1 MNISSK
7 ACLFVLLSLVLATVT
22 AQERGNIR
30 VQTVAEKEQSVIDE
44 SGQEKTRLVPVNTI
58 VPGEE
63 VIYTISFTNISDE
76 PAENVT
82 ITNAVPEH
90 MAYVDE
96 TAFGPGTE
104 VSYSV
109 DGGFS
114 YGSPGELT
122 VKDEHGNTRPAN
134 ASDYT
139 HIRWVMRNN
148 LEPGSK
154 GFARFRAQLK

>member
-7 ACLFVLLSLVLATVT
+7 AFFFLVLSLVFSAAM
-22 AQERGNIR
+22 AQQKGNIR
-30 VQTVAEKEQSVIDE
+30 VQTVAEKEQSVIDD
-44 SGQEKTRLVPVNTI
+44 SGQEATRLVPVSTV
-58 VPGEE
+58 VPGDE

-76 PAENVT
+76 PAERVT

-90 MAYVDE
+90 MAYVSD

-114 YGSPGELT
+114 YGSPDELT
-122 VKDEHGNTRPAN
+122 VKDDLGDERPAN
-134 ASDYT
+134 ASNYT

>member
-1 MNISSK
+1 MSWV
-7 ACLFVLLSLVLATVT
+7 LF
-22 AQERGNIR
+22 
-30 VQTVAEKEQSVIDE
+30 IDE
-44 SGQEKTRLVPVNTI
+44 SGQEATRLVPVSTV
-58 VPGEE
+58 VPGDE
-63 VIYTISFTNISDE
+63 VIYTISFTNISEE

-90 MAYVDE
+90 MAYVGD

-104 VSYSV
+104 VSFSV

-122 VKDEHGNTRPAN
+122 VTDDDGEERPAN

-139 HIRWVMRNN
+139 HIRWVMRSN

>member
-1 MNISSK
+1 MNISTR
-7 ACLFVLLSLVLATVT
+7 ALFFFLLSLIFTAAT
-22 AQERGNIR
+22 AQGKGNIR
-30 VQTVAEKEQSVIDE
+30 VQTIAEKEQPVIDE
-44 SGQEKTRLVPVNTI
+44 SGQEATRLVPVSI
-58 VPGEE
+58 VVPGDE
-63 VIYTISFTNISDE
+63 VIYTISFTNISSE

-90 MAYVDE
+90 MAYVRD

-104 VSYSV
+104 VTYSV

-114 YGSPGELT
+114 YGSADELT
-122 VKDEHGNTRPAN
+122 ITNDDGDERPAN

>member
-1 MNISSK
+1 MNISTR
-7 ACLFVLLSLVLATVT
+7 AFFFFLLSLMVATAM
-22 AQERGNIR
+22 AQEKGNIR
-30 VQTVAEKEQSVIDE
+30 VQTIAEKEQPVIDE
-44 SGQEKTRLVPVNTI
+44 SGQEATRLVPVSTV
-58 VPGEE
+58 VPGDEI
-63 VIYTISFTNISDE
+63 IYTISFTNISDD

-82 ITNAVPEH
+82 ITNAVPQH
-90 MAYVDE
+90 MAYVGD

-104 VSYSV
+104 VAYSV
-109 DGGFS
+109 DGGMS
-114 YGSPGELT
+114 YGSPSELT
-122 VKDEHGNTRPAN
+122 VKDEDGDERPAN

>member
-1 MNISSK
+1 MNISTK
-7 ACLFVLLSLVLATVT
+7 TIFLFLLSLIGTAVM
-22 AQERGNIR
+22 AQEKGNIR
-30 VQTVAEKEQSVIDE
+30 VQTIAEKEQSVTDE
-44 SGQEKTRLVPVNTI
+44 SGQEATRLVPVSTV
-58 VPGEE
+58 VPGDE
-63 VIYTISFTNISDE
+63 VIYTISFTNISGE

-82 ITNAVPEH
+82 ITNAVPQH
-90 MAYVDE
+90 MAYVGE

-104 VSYSV
+104 VTYSV
-109 DGGFS
+109 DGGIS
-114 YGSPGELT
+114 YGSPDELT
-122 VKDEHGNTRPAN
+122 VKNDEGDERPAN

>member
-1 MNISSK
+1 MNITTRAVSFFLL
-7 ACLFVLLSLVLATVT
+7 CLIVT
-22 AQERGNIR
+22 SAMAQEKGKIR
-30 VQTVAEKEQSVIDE
+30 VQTVAEKQDVVLDE
-44 SGQEKTRLVPVNTI
+44 SGQETTQLVPVSTV
-58 VPGEE
+58 VPGDE

-76 PAENVT
+76 PAEKVT
-82 ITNAVPEH
+82 ITNAVPQH
-90 MAYVDE
+90 MAYVGD

-109 DGGFS
+109 DGGIA
-114 YGSPGELT
+114 YGSPDELT
-122 VKDEHGNTRPAN
+122 VRDEEGDERPAN